1 MAQPACVV
9 LGRHSPFPIG
19 TEKAGSCHS
28 FLSRRHLLGCRW
40 RGGCSLACSG
50 VQTQSSRVS
59 EGPIGATS
67 THGFRVVG
75 GAWCAGS
82 RRAWLPSR
90 AFFIRGHP
98 CRHSS
103 LTFVVRVAPSQGFN
117 SLLASPL
124 ALSEFAS
131 APSLDLVNSL
141 LAALLTLSE
150 FTSAPPLDLRLAS
163 PMEVVVPFLTFRVAA
178 TRPRRSGA
186 MPSVTA
192 PSIAA

>member
-28 FLSRRHLLGCRW
+28 FLSRRRLLGCRW

-59 EGPIGATS
+59 KGPIGATS

-75 GAWCAGS
+75 GAWCASS
-82 RRAWLPSR
+82 RRARLPR
-90 AFFIRGHP
+90 QAFFIRSHP
-98 CRHSS
+98 CSHSPS
-103 LTFVVRVAPSQGFN
+103 TFVVRVALLQGFN
-117 SLLASPL
+117 SLSAT
-124 ALSEFAS
+124 LSTHLEFAS
-131 APSLDLVNSL
+131 AMSLDLVNSL
-141 LAALLTLSE
+141 LA
-150 FTSAPPLDLRLAS
+150 PPLNLRLAS
-163 PMEVVVPFLTFRVAA
+163 PLDVVFPSLILRVAA

-186 MPSVTA
+186 MSLVTA
-192 PSIAA
+192 PCVAA

>member
-75 GAWCAGS
+75 GAWCACS
-82 RRAWLPSR
+82 RRARLPSQ
-90 AFFIRGHP
+90 AFFIRSHP
-98 CRHSS
+98 CSHSS
-103 LTFVVRVAPSQGFN
+103 STFVVRVALSQGFN
-117 SLLASPL
+117 SLSAT
-124 ALSEFAS
+124 LSTHLEFVS

-141 LAALLTLSE
+141 LAALL
-150 FTSAPPLDLRLAS
+150 APPLDLRLAS
-163 PMEVVVPFLTFRVAA
+163 PLEVVVPFLIFRVAA

-186 MPSVTA
+186 MPLVTA
-192 PSIAA
+192 PCVAA